1 MRFLAFQIRI
11 SFNEQVAN
19 TSEYILI
26 LKVIHLYIQVSLLW
40 ECYIINLVGM
50 CSVSYLSLEL
60 ITVYPVD
67 I

>member
-26 LKVIHLYIQVSLLW
+26 LKVIHLYTKVGYYGNAISLTL
-40 ECYIINLVGM
+40 
-50 CSVSYLSLEL
+50 
-60 ITVYPVD
+60 
-67 I
+67 